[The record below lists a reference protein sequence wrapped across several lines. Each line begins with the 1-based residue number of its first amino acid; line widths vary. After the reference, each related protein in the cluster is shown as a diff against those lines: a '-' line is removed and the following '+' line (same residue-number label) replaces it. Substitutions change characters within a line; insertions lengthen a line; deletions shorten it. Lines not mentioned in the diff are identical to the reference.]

1 MLGPSSRARYHDHH
15 LNRNLAHELTM
26 PEIPRDPAF
35 DATLPFLRDP
45 YRYISKRC
53 RELNSDLF
61 QIRLALVRT
70 GICIT
75 GPAAAELFY
84 DESKF
89 KRRGVAPRRFQ
100 KTLFGKGGVQGLDGE
115 AHRHRKRMFMS
126 LMTPERI
133 ARIGQISADYWGT
146 FAKKWAGRDRV
157 VLYDETRE
165 LLTRTACDW
174 AEVPLRE
181 DEVAART
188 RELSATFDYA
198 GALGPKHW
206 WARIARSR
214 LERWMIDLIEKC
226 RARQLDVSD
235 DSAMHVVSTHRDPS
249 GNLLDPRIAAVE
261 LLNAV
266 RPIVAVSV
274 YLTFAALALHNYPG
288 RREALRTV
296 SDKAN
301 REYAHFFAQ
310 EVRRFYPFFPAV
322 GAETRCDFKWNGYR
336 FPRAMPVLLDLYG
349 TNHDERA
356 WSEPNEFQPERFR
369 NWHENPFTFVPHG
382 GGDHYTNHRCPGE
395 AIAVELLKVAAMFLT
410 SRASYNVPPQ
420 NLEIDFNR
428 VPALPHSQFVIGN
441 VQTR

>member
-1 MLGPSSRARYHDHH
+1 
-15 LNRNLAHELTM
+15 M
-26 PEIPRDPAF
+26 PEIPRDPAI

-70 GICIT
+70 GICMT

-89 KRRGVAPRRFQ
+89 QRRGVAPRRFQ

-133 ARIGQISADYWGT
+133 ARIGQISADYWT
-146 FAKKWAGRDRV
+146 TYAQKWAGVDRV
-157 VLYDETRE
+157 VLYDEARE

-174 AEVPLRE
+174 AEVPLDD

-188 RELSATFDYA
+188 RELSGTFDYA

-206 WARIARSR
+206 WARFARRR
-214 LERWMIDLIEKC
+214 LERWMMDLVEKC
-226 RARQLDVSD
+226 RARQLSVSD
-235 DSAMHVVSTHRDPS
+235 DSAMHIVSMHRDLN

-261 LLNAV
+261 LLNVV

-288 RREALRTV
+288 CREALRTV
-296 SDKAN
+296 SEKSN
-301 REYAHFFAQ
+301 REYAHYFAQ
-310 EVRRFYPFFPAV
+310 EVRRYYPFFPAV
-322 GAETRCDFKWNGYR
+322 GAETRCELEWNGYR
-336 FPRAMPVLLDLYG
+336 FPKATPVLLDLYG

-356 WSEPNEFQPERFR
+356 WIEPNEFQPERFR

-395 AIAVELLKVAAMFLT
+395 SIAVELLKVAAAFLT
-410 SRASYNVPPQ
+410 SNMIYEVPPQ
-420 NLEIDFNR
+420 ELEIDFSR
-428 VPALPHSQFVIGN
+428 VPALPRSQFILSRVR
-441 VQTR
+441 V

>member
-1 MLGPSSRARYHDHH
+1 
-15 LNRNLAHELTM
+15 M

-53 RELNSDLF
+53 RDLDSDLF
-61 QIRLALVRT
+61 QIRLVLVRT
-70 GICIT
+70 GICMT

-84 DESKF
+84 DESRF

-115 AHRHRKRMFMS
+115 AHRHRKRMFIS

-133 ARIGQISADYWGT
+133 ARIGQISANYWT
-146 FAKKWAGRDRV
+146 SFAQKWAGMDRV

-174 AEVPLRE
+174 AEVPLQQ
-181 DEVAART
+181 DEVATRT
-188 RELSATFDYA
+188 QELSATFDYA

-206 WARIARSR
+206 WARFARRR
-214 LERWMIDLIEKC
+214 LERWMIGLIEKC
-226 RARQLDVSD
+226 RSRQLSVAE
-235 DSAMHVVSTHRDPS
+235 DSAMYIVSMHRELNGD
-249 GNLLDPRIAAVE
+249 LLDPQVAAVE
-261 LLNAV
+261 LLNV
-266 RPIVAVSV
+266 LRPIVAVSV

-288 RREALRTV
+288 CREALRTFN
-296 SDKAN
+296 DKAN

-322 GAETRCDFKWNGYR
+322 GAETRHDFQWNGYH
-336 FPRAMPVLLDLYG
+336 FPKAMPVLLDLYG

-356 WSEPNEFQPERFR
+356 WSEPYEFQPERFR
-369 NWHENPFTFVPHG
+369 NWNENPFTFIPHG
-382 GGDHYTNHRCPGE
+382 GGDHFTNHRCPGE
-395 AIAVELLKVAAMFLT
+395 SIAIELLKVAAEFFA
-410 SRASYNVPPQ
+410 RRISYDVPSQ
-420 NLEIDFNR
+420 DLEIDWDR
-428 VPALPHSQFVIGN
+428 VPALPKSQFIIAGV
-441 VQTR
+441 RA